1 MLASAT
7 RLKAGTAHACRL
19 RLFPGSGGR
28 VTQTQLRRRV
38 RRPRACVGPIS
49 PAGSRAKCD
58 CHRVSLIS
66 RNDVAISPMSSSF
79 MRTLAHASLAR
90 LMTPAT
96 PTQLAS
102 SYSLTRRVRTCTRS
116 RPSGPSRLAGTEHN
130 TNARMRAEAVADQ
143 LLIPFWSAGSSA
155 IAALAACLDGFLSNA
170 ARCAQSEQSTS
181 RPSTACR
188 PSVRARPGT
197 PTRTLASRGR
207 WRGGSR
213 APRRRRQRLR

>member
-1 MLASAT
+1 MPSSPLPRVGWAGNSNSAAS
-7 RLKAGTAHACRL
+7 
-19 RLFPGSGGR
+19 SGAAPTG
-28 VTQTQLRRRV
+28 
-38 RRPRACVGPIS
+38 VGPIS
-49 PAGSRAKCD
+49 REMRPSPDFIKGND
-58 CHRVSLIS
+58 EVISLMHIG
-66 RNDVAISPMSSSF
+66 F
-79 MRTLAHASLAR
+79 MRILAHASLAR

-181 RPSTACR
+181 RRSTACR